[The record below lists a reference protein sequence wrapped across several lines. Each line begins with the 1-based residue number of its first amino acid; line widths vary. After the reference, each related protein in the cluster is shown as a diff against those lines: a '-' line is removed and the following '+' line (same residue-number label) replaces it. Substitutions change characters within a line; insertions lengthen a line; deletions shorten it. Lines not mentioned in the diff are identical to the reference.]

1 MVIYGVRTLVPTEK
15 NRTEVQTIA
24 ILGTYPPRRCGIATF
39 TADLAKSF
47 CTADPLVKVDPF
59 VMSESNDG
67 YGPEVTPIEVRDR
80 ARYTEIAH
88 HLNQARY
95 DVLSIQH
102 EYGIFGGDAGRY
114 LLDLI
119 RAAKMPVVTTLHT
132 VLRNPT
138 PDQKAVMEE
147 LLQLSTRVV
156 VMSRTAIDLLHR
168 VHSVEASKIDFIPH
182 GIPKISTTAGLETR
196 ARIGGKGPIL
206 LTFGLLSPD
215 KGVEHVIQ
223 AMPEILAKCPEA
235 KYLVVGATHP
245 HVRAYSG
252 ESYRES
258 LLELASNLGISESIE
273 FVDDF
278 VSLDQLLAFLSAM
291 DFYITPYLNPAQI
304 TSGTLAY
311 SMGAGK
317 VVLSTP
323 YEYAKEVLAEGRG
336 ILVPFAESRPIA
348 DAVINSWTSPMT
360 RKQMGDR
367 AAKYGSLMHWER
379 VGQLYL
385 DSFAQAVNDSKLVP
399 SITRQARTPTST
411 ELNLNHLERLTDDTG
426 ILQHATFSVPNRH
439 EGYCVDDNARALLL
453 MLELPEEPRVVELQS
468 RYLAFLT
475 HSLNPENARFRNFM
489 SYERT
494 WLESEGSEDSQ
505 GRALW
510 SVGAV
515 AGRSNI
521 RAHAKLAS
529 KLFET
534 AAPNLLNATSPRT
547 WAYSILGSVAY
558 LERYPDSLAAMELLV
573 AGANRLEK
581 GFLLEAT
588 PEWKWLEKR
597 LAYANARIPQALML
611 AGITLNRPVL
621 IALGVNAMEWLLEAQ
636 VSASGVFSPV
646 GAAGAS
652 ARDIG
657 SVQFDQQPIEASST
671 LSACLTAYEITRQSR
686 FLVAAERCAAWF
698 RGSNVLGQSVGDL
711 ETGACYDGLEPTR
724 VNENQGAESTL
735 AYLASI
741 VELAAVKQSQ
751 LRTVIGGATPSQAVI
766 PTRKELS

>member
-1 MVIYGVRTLVPTEK
+1 MPNQKSRAEI
-15 NRTEVQTIA
+15 QSIA

-39 TADLAKSF
+39 TADLANSF

-59 VMSESNDG
+59 VMSDLQDNHSS
-67 YGPEVTPIEVRDR
+67 EVTVIEVGNR
-80 ARYTEIAH
+80 ARYTAVAEQ
-88 HLNQARY
+88 LNERRY

-119 RAAKMPVVTTLHT
+119 RAVKMPVVTTLHT

-138 PDQKAVMEE
+138 PDQRAVMEE
-147 LLQLSTRVV
+147 LLQLSTRVI

-168 VHSVEASKIDFIPH
+168 VHSVDASKIDFIPH
-182 GIPKISTTAGLETR
+182 GIPKISKAAGTEMR
-196 ARIGGKGPIL
+196 AKIGGAGPIL

-223 AMPEILAKCPEA
+223 AMPEILARCQEA

-245 HVRAYSG
+245 HVKAFSG
-252 ESYRES
+252 ESYRKN
-258 LLELASNLGISESIE
+258 LEKTVKELGLSESVE

-278 VSLDQLLAFLSAM
+278 VSLEQLLSYLSAM
-291 DFYITPYLNPAQI
+291 DFYITPYLNAAQI

-336 ILVPFAESRPIA
+336 ILVPFAESGPIA
-348 DAVINSWTSPMT
+348 DAVINSWTQPSVRRT
-360 RKQMGDR
+360 MGDR

-385 DSFAQAVNDSKLVP
+385 DSFSQAVSDSKLIPILVQP
-399 SITRQARTPTST
+399 SVSQTKCEI
-411 ELNLNHLERLTDDTG
+411 NLSHLERLTDDTG

-453 MLELPEEPRVVELQS
+453 TLELPESPRTNELQA
-468 RYLAFLT
+468 RYLAFLA
-475 HSLNPENARFRNFM
+475 HSLNPLNSKFRNFM
-489 SYERT
+489 GYDRT
-494 WLESEGSEDSQ
+494 WLEAQGSEDSQ

-515 AGRSNI
+515 AGRSKN
-521 RAHAKLAS
+521 RAHSKLAS

-534 AAPNLLNATSPRT
+534 AAPSLLAATSPRT
-547 WAYSILGSVAY
+547 WAYSILGAAAY
-558 LERYPDSLAAMELLV
+558 LERYPDSLPAMELLV
-573 AGANRLEK
+573 AGANRLER
-581 GFLLEAT
+581 GFLIESS
-588 PEWKWLEKR
+588 PDWKWLEDR
-597 LAYANARIPQALML
+597 LAYANARIPQSLMV
-611 AGITLNRPVL
+611 AGTTLNRPVL
-621 IALGVNAMEWLLEAQ
+621 VALGVNSMKWLLESQINA
-636 VSASGVFSPV
+636 GGFFSPV

-652 ARDIG
+652 PEELG
-657 SVQFDQQPIEASST
+657 TVQFDQQPIEASST
-671 LSACLTAYEITRQSR
+671 LSACLTAYDLTHQSR
-686 FLVAAERCAAWF
+686 FLAAAELCAAWF
-698 RGSNVLGQSVGDL
+698 QGTNALGLNVGDPF
-711 ETGACYDGLEPTR
+711 TGACYDGIEATGL
-724 VNENQGAESTL
+724 NENQGAESTL

-741 VELAAVKQSQ
+741 VELASARKTT
-751 LRTVIGGATPSQAVI
+751 LRLESGAEYSPRAAIVFRSEQ
-766 PTRKELS
+766 

>member
-1 MVIYGVRTLVPTEK
+1 MPLPK
-15 NRTEVQTIA
+15 SRTEVQSIA

-39 TADLAKSF
+39 TADLAASF
-47 CTADPLVKVDPF
+47 PSADPLVKVNPF
-59 VMSESNDG
+59 VMSEIGDS
-67 YGPEVTPIEVRDR
+67 YGADVTQIEVGNRDR
-80 ARYTEIAH
+80 YAEVAEL
-88 HLNQARY
+88 LNDQRH

-119 RAAKMPVVTTLHT
+119 RAVKMPVVTTLHT

-138 PDQKAVMEE
+138 PDQRAVMEE

-156 VMSRTAIDLLHR
+156 VMSRTAIDLLHS
-168 VHSVEASKIDFIPH
+168 VHSVDAAKIDFIPH
-182 GIPKISTTAGLETR
+182 GIPKISRAAGFER
-196 ARIGGKGPIL
+196 REKIGGNGPVL

-215 KGVEHVIQ
+215 KGVEYVIH
-223 AMPEILAKCPEA
+223 AMPEILTRCPEA
-235 KYLVVGATHP
+235 RYLVVGATHP
-245 HVRAYSG
+245 QVKAFSG
-252 ESYRES
+252 ESYRLS
-258 LLELASNLGISESIE
+258 LEALVNELGLTDNVE

-278 VSLDQLLAFLSAM
+278 VSLEQLLSYLSAM

-348 DAVINSWTSPMT
+348 EAVINSWTQPGARRT
-360 RKQMGDR
+360 MGDQ

-385 DSFAQAVNDSKLVP
+385 ESFSQAVGDSKLMPILVE
-399 SITRQARTPTST
+399 PTSAPSFF
-411 ELNLNHLERLTDDTG
+411 EINLSHLERLTDDTG

-453 MLELPEEPRVVELQS
+453 TLELPESARVLELQA

-475 HSLNPENARFRNFM
+475 HSLNPENSKFRNFM
-489 SYERT
+489 AYDRT
-494 WLESEGSEDSQ
+494 WLEDQGSEDSQ

-515 AGRSNI
+515 AGRSKI
-521 RAHAKLAS
+521 RSHSKLAS

-534 AAPNLLNATSPRT
+534 AAPSLLVATSPRT
-547 WAYSILGSVAY
+547 WAYSILGAAAY
-558 LERYPDSLAAMELLV
+558 LERFPDSLPAMELLV
-573 AGANRLEK
+573 AGANRLER
-581 GFLLEAT
+581 GFLIESS
-588 PEWKWLEKR
+588 PDWKWLEDR
-597 LAYANARIPQALML
+597 LSYANARIPQALMI
-611 AGITLNRPVL
+611 AGTTLNRPVL
-621 IALGVNAMEWLLEAQ
+621 VALGVNSMKWLLESQ
-636 VSASGVFSPV
+636 ISGAGLFSPV
-646 GAAGAS
+646 GASGAS
-652 ARDIG
+652 PQELGTI
-657 SVQFDQQPIEASST
+657 QFDQQPIEASST
-671 LSACLTAYEITRQSR
+671 LSACLTAYELTHQSR
-686 FLVAAERCAAWF
+686 FLEAAELCAAWF
-698 RGSNVLGQSVGDL
+698 SGTNVLGLKVGDPL
-711 ETGACYDGLEPTR
+711 TGGCYDGIEATGL
-724 VNENQGAESTL
+724 NENQGAESTL

-741 VELAAVKQSQ
+741 VELASAKNAT
-751 LRTVIGGATPSQAVI
+751 LRSASEASRSLMATALLKS
-766 PTRKELS
+766 EL